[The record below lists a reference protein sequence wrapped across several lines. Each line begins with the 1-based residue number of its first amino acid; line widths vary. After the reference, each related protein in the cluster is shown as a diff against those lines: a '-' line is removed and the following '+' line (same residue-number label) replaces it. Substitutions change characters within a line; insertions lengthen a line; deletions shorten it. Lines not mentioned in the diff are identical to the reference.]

1 MEFAKITSR
10 GQTTIPKPIRD
21 AAALHEGDMIAFELA
36 GDHVVI
42 RKVYP
47 ERDDYLRGLKDTM
60 DEWTSP
66 EDEAAW
72 HDL

>member
-21 AAALHEGDMIAFELA
+21 AAALQEGDMIAFEVA
-36 GDHVVI
+36 ADHVVV
-42 RKVYP
+42 RKVHTD
-47 ERDDYLRGLKDTM
+47 RDDYLRGLAETM
-60 DEWTSP
+60 HEWTSP

-72 HDL
+72 RDL

>member
-21 AAALHEGDMIAFELA
+21 AAALHEGDMIAFEVA
-36 GDHVVI
+36 ADHVVL
-42 RKVYP
+42 RKVHTD
-47 ERDDYLRGLKDTM
+47 RDDYLHAVAETM
-60 DEWTSP
+60 HEWTSP

-72 HDL
+72 RDI